1 MDPEAITRAAT
12 ILLRARSEHRHLS
25 ALPEDCRP
33 ATVEDGYQVQRTLA
47 REWGLDLAGWK
58 VACTAKDQ
66 QRLLKVSEPFCGR
79 IFVPFLFTSPIE
91 LPAGNF
97 HGLGLEAEFAFRLG
111 RDLPRKRKP
120 YTEKGVARAVETM
133 YPALEIVS
141 PRYQSWL
148 EVGAPSLVAD
158 NAVNGGLVV
167 GAGIDKWKGFD
178 LAAQPV
184 RLEINGE
191 TVAKGSGKKVLGHP
205 LNALV
210 WLANHRAEAGDPLL
224 AGQTVTTGTCTG
236 IIFAQPGD
244 EVRADFGEVGEVRIK
259 FRK

>member
-1 MDPEAITRAAT
+1 MEPEAVTRAAT
-12 ILLRARSEHRHLS
+12 FLLTARSEHRHLA

-33 ATVEDGYQVQRTLA
+33 ATVEDGYRVQQTLA
-47 REWGLDLAGWK
+47 REWGLALGGWK
-58 VACTAKDQ
+58 VACTAADQ

-79 IFVPFLFTSPIE
+79 IFVPFLFTSPVE
-91 LPAGNF
+91 LLAGNF
-97 HGLGLEAEFAFRLG
+97 HGLGLEAEFAFLLD
-111 RDLPRKRKP
+111 RDLPGKRRP
-120 YTEKGVARAVETM
+120 YTVKDVTKAVATM

-167 GAGIDKWKGFD
+167 GVGIDKWKRFD
-178 LAAQPV
+178 LAAQAV

-191 TVAKGSGKKVLGHP
+191 VVAKGKGAKVLGHP

-210 WLANHRAEAGDPLL
+210 WLANHRVEAGDPLL
-224 AGQTVTTGTCTG
+224 AGQTITTGTCTG
-236 IIFAQPGD
+236 IVFAQPGD
-244 EVRADFGEVGEVRIK
+244 EVRADFGEIGEVRIK
-259 FRK
+259 FRE